1 MTAIVS
7 KKKGF
12 QSIFIV
18 LLTNDLLFETQNPH
32 YFLFS
37 YYCSNKKKE
46 HLAFRQTCKIF
57 YQKSGQKTTLINF
70 QSRKNR

>member
-7 KKKGF
+7 KKKSF

-32 YFLFS
+32 YFCFHIIVQI
-37 YYCSNKKKE
+37 KKKSIS
-46 HLAFRQTCKIF
+46 HFVKLVRYFIKKVGKKRP
-57 YQKSGQKTTLINF
+57 L
-70 QSRKNR
+70 

>member
-7 KKKGF
+7 LKKGF

-32 YFLFS
+32 YFEFS
-37 YYCSNKKKE
+37 YFCSNKKE
-46 HLAFRQTCKIF
+46 HFASRQICKII
-57 YQKSGQKTTLINF
+57 YQKSGQKTTLVNF